1 MPTLTQPKEI
11 FDRKKVRFLSFLS
24 FGIGFLDAFFLYIIS
39 SYFASL
45 SGENFVGGFYL
56 IVYIGVLW
64 FLMYLQPIL
73 HRIGSVRLLLLLYT
87 MLISASFFLSLSG
100 PNWLGAI
107 TLLLFLL
114 ANNSIGPVTD
124 ILLEDFS
131 ADTVSG
137 RVRGFYLTVL
147 NAGLLLAPFASTW
160 TLSRYGYEGV
170 FTVLTVGYAI
180 VLIIA
185 LLGLRHHRTYSAK
198 RIYFLTTLQK
208 VIQRK
213 NLLYIYS
220 ISWLLEFFYTI
231 MIIYSPLLLRS
242 FGYSWTDIG
251 YIFTIM
257 LIPFV
262 LLQYPLGVL
271 ADKKWGEKE
280 LIFVSLVLL
289 GLSTAGVALV
299 GVHSLWFWG
308 ILLFATRIGA
318 AGIEVLRDSYFY
330 KQISKTDADIVAFF
344 RTARPVAN
352 IFAALIGL
360 FFLTIF
366 PLQSIFLLVAA
377 LAGGACFSALR
388 LQDSQ
393 SEQERVVSG

>member
-1 MPTLTQPKEI
+1 MTVQTKRKEN
-11 FDRKKVRFLSFLS
+11 FNRRKVRFLSGLS
-24 FGIGFLDAFFLYIIS
+24 FGIGFLDAFFLYILS

-45 SGENFVGGFYL
+45 SGEGLVSGFYL
-56 IVYIGVLW
+56 IVYIGVLAL
-64 FLMYLQPIL
+64 LMYLQPIL
-73 HRIGSVRLLLLLYT
+73 HRIGSVRFLLLLYT
-87 MLISASFFLSLSG
+87 VLIGASFFLSLSN
-100 PNWLGAI
+100 PNWLGAL
-107 TLLLFLL
+107 TLLLFLV
-114 ANNSIGPVTD
+114 ANNSIGPIMD
-124 ILLEDFS
+124 IILEDFS
-131 ADTVSG
+131 SDTVSG

-160 TLSRYGYEGV
+160 TLSQYGYEGV
-170 FTVLTVGYAI
+170 FTVLTIGYAA
-180 VLIIA
+180 VLVAAI
-185 LLGLRHHRTYSAK
+185 LGLRHHRTYSAK

-220 ISWLLEFFYTI
+220 ISWLLEFFYII
-231 MIIYSPLLLRS
+231 MIVYSPLLLRS
-242 FGYSWTDIG
+242 FGYDWTDIG

-280 LIFVSLVLL
+280 LLFVSIVLM
-289 GLSTAGVALV
+289 GVATALV
-299 GVHSLWFWG
+299 AIAGAHSLWFWG
-308 ILLFATRIGA
+308 LLLFATRIGA

-330 KQISKTDADIVAFF
+330 KQVSKTDADIVAFF

-352 IFAALIGL
+352 IFASIVGL
-360 FFLTIF
+360 FFLSIF
-366 PLQSIFLLVAA
+366 PLQGIFLLVAA
-377 LAGGACFSALR
+377 LAGGVCFSALM

-393 SEQERVVSG
+393 SEEERRVV